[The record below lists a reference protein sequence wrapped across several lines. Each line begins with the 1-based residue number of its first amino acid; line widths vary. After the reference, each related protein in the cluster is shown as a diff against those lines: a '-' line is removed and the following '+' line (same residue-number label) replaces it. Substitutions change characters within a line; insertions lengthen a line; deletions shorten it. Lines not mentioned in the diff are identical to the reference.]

1 MGSAQSTPSLLN
13 PLWIL
18 HKQTES
24 YTVYTLPNAKEFT
37 VSLHLDQDHSDPAN
51 ALTNAYTV
59 KLTKEMK
66 AEQFRIR
73 DSIPTDH
80 VICSSRVSVPAVY
93 KETVDPTTP
102 VVVCLQVVQYKTAT
116 ILNWRLVEDSM

>member
-1 MGSAQSTPSLLN
+1 MGSAQSTVN

-18 HKQTES
+18 KKQTES
-24 YTVYTLPNAKEFT
+24 YTVYTIPHVKEYT
-37 VSLHLDQDHSDPAN
+37 VQLHLDADISEPTN

-66 AEQFRIR
+66 AEQARVR

-80 VICSSRVSVPAVY
+80 VICSSRVSVPIVY
-93 KETVDPTTP
+93 KETADPTTP
-102 VVVCLQVVQYKTAT
+102 VVVCLQAVQYKTAT
-116 ILNWRLVEDSM
+116 ILNWRLVE